1 MVLSA
6 SGDRRVFVDTSA
18 YYALADAR
26 DNEHS
31 RAIIIAACL
40 ARDRWSLT
48 TTNFVVAETHTLILA
63 RLGRRIAAEVLE
75 MIDSGPAAIIRG
87 REMDEQRARAIIT
100 QYDDKGFS
108 LIDALSFAVMERLQ
122 IRQAFTFDRHFAQFG
137 FAPLSANYSE

>member
-1 MVLSA
+1 MILSA
-6 SGDRRVFVDTSA
+6 GGDHRVFVDTSA

-31 RAIIIAACL
+31 RAVIIASRL

-48 TTNFVVAETHTLILA
+48 TTNFVVAETHTLLLA
-63 RLGRRIAAEVLE
+63 RLGRRIAANVLD
-75 MIDSGPAAIIRG
+75 MIDNGPATIIRV
-87 REMDEQRARAIIT
+87 REMDEQRARAIIA

-108 LIDALSFAVMERLQ
+108 LIDALSFAVTERLQ

-137 FAPLSANYSE
+137 FTPLSADDSE